1 MSTAFVPVFVLPRA
15 SEKNSWPG
23 AVTVVSVLVD
33 VHAVGSV

>member
-1 MSTAFVPVFVLPRA
+1 MSTVLVPVLVLPRA

-33 VHAVGSV
+33 VHAAGSV